1 MLYVHELEIFMEL
14 IEKVKLNELRNC
26 EVSVC
31 FIYIYFFKK
40 IIIDNAY
47 THIIYRNTQV
57 SGEMAVRKILT
68 ANIRNDIRVAPG
80 QWRRANAIDD
90 GKGGGGGSWVARGRV
105 KVGVGNDGSV
115 VVDVIVEVKEVLNN
129 EIVGSVVCLVVGGKG
144 GLENVVG
151 CAFHSYV
158 GNVVLRI
165 VWCFF
170 FYYVL
175 GKFEAKIYEARR
187 EENE

>member
-1 MLYVHELEIFMEL
+1 MQGLGCYRSH
-14 IEKVKLNELRNC
+14 
-26 EVSVC
+26 S
-31 FIYIYFFKK
+31 
-40 IIIDNAY
+40 DN
-47 THIIYRNTQV
+47 
-57 SGEMAVRKILT
+57 
-68 ANIRNDIRVAPG
+68 
-80 QWRRANAIDD
+80 
-90 GKGGGGGSWVARGRV
+90 GGGRGGWVVRGRV
-105 KVGVGNDGSV
+105 KVGVGNYGSV
-115 VVDVIVEVKEVLNN
+115 IDVIVEVKEVLNN
-129 EIVGSVVCLVVGGKG
+129 EIVGSVVCLVVVGGKG

-170 FYYVL
+170 YYVL